1 MIYFY
6 PKISASQF
14 RLFSCYKRNDTPK
27 IKRYWQTTTCSVAQ
41 SYLAFRTRPLIAAIY
56 TVDKLDIIGACVLV
70 THLNIDRCKF
80 RRICLV
86 WCPSLAH
93 ILYIMDLPLP
103 LSHGWDSSK
112 LASRLGP
119 GYKKFTFGFSK
130 VYSKIGKLGF
140 TLYTFMTL

>member
-1 MIYFY
+1 MFFFLKKYSDSQYCWKKCSDFGGGK
-6 PKISASQF
+6 KIIWF
-14 RLFSCYKRNDTPK
+14 RLST
-27 IKRYWQTTTCSVAQ
+27 Q
-41 SYLAFRTRPLIAAIY
+41 SYLAFRTRPLIATIY